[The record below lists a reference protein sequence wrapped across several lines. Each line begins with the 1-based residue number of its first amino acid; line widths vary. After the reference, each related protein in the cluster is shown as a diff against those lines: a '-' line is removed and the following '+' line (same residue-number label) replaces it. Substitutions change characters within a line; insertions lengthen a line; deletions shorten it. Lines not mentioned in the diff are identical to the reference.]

1 MKKKATDNKLGELH
15 GVLADIYSH
24 ELNIMN
30 ESGDYDIQ
38 LLKGAQAFLK
48 DNNITSNIEDTPAL
62 GEINNKVIMMD
73 ESALPI
79 GSDYKV
85 VNG

>member
-30 ESGDYDIQ
+30 ESGDY
-38 LLKGAQAFLK
+38 
-48 DNNITSNIEDTPAL
+48 EH
-62 GEINNKVIMMD
+62 
-73 ESALPI
+73 
-79 GSDYKV
+79 
-85 VNG
+85 

>member
-1 MKKKATDNKLGELH
+1 
-15 GVLADIYSH
+15 
-24 ELNIMN
+24 MN